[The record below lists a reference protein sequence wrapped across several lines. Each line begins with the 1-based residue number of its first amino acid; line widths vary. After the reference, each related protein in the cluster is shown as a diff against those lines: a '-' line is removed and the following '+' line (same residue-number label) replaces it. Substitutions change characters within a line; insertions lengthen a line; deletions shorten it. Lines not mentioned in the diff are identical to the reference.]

1 MEGQTFWDVIYFTIG
16 RTVKVQHL
24 QEHGSPGC
32 VKHRYVKTVLFP
44 LFLFIFLFL
53 NTKIDIVSDKHICNK
68 VEMASVVE
76 SPEKGDWDSLDFGH
90 GHHRWKNAPV
100 WRVE

>member
-44 LFLFIFLFL
+44 LFLFL

-76 SPEKGDWDSLDFGH
+76 SPEKGDWDSLVFGH

-100 WRVE
+100 WRLE